1 MECKSELQRRVLL
14 IFYHV
19 EPSNVRKQNGDLTEA
34 FQKHEEDISKEE
46 DDGKLKGLL
55 LQFTQRFKLLFKITD
70 NRRMVEYIR
79 EIVDKNVMK
88 WLPITNEFDVA
99 KHPIGCSHG
108 WNLGDG
114 WIGQTTIANAI
125 YNQIH
130 GGFQF
135 KSFLSGVRDTASQ
148 ADGLVDL
155 QKTLMYDILAKMP
168 EISSVDHGIGQ
179 IKLQCGH
186 RKVLVIM
193 DNIDKEDQLDAIAGN
208 HKWFGPGSR
217 IVITTRDKHLLNK
230 VDGIYPAQKLN
241 DEEALELFSWHAFGE
256 SWPNKNDRL
265 LPKKVVSYCKVAE
278 EVENHES

>member
-1 MECKSELQRRVLL
+1 
-14 IFYHV
+14 
-19 EPSNVRKQNGDLTEA
+19 
-34 FQKHEEDISKEE
+34 
-46 DDGKLKGLL
+46 
-55 LQFTQRFKLLFKITD
+55 
-70 NRRMVEYIR
+70 
-79 EIVDKNVMK
+79 MK

-99 KHPIGCSHG
+99 KHPVGINSRVQDVITLLSCGESDVRMVG
-108 WNLGDG
+108 IWGMGGLGK
-114 WIGQTTIANAI
+114 TIANAI

-208 HKWFGPGSR
+208 HKWFGTGSR

-265 LPKKVVSYCKVAE
+265 LPKKSLKRLKIMNLSHSKSLKESPDFSHVPDLKE
-278 EVENHES
+278 LILENCDRLSKIHPFIGWLENLSSVNLRNC